1 MKLDKSKIIYDKL
14 STLSNLN
21 IKIKLKNSSEIIGV
35 ICGFFHGSSNFVS
48 KWVIKQ
54 TDNSEIIITNIFDF
68 KGVELI
74 INHKDIIE
82 IYFYDDK
89 TLILL

>member
-48 KWVIKQ
+48 KWVI
-54 TDNSEIIITNIFDF
+54 
-68 KGVELI
+68 
-74 INHKDIIE
+74 
-82 IYFYDDK
+82 
-89 TLILL
+89 